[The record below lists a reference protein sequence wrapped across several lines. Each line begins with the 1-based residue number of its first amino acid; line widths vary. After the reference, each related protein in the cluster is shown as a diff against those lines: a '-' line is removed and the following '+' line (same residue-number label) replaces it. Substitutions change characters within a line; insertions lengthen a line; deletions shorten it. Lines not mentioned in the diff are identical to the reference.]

1 MRRLSITLVSF
12 ALFFGTHSAAADAL
26 SDAYTKEYTFLK
38 AQKEE
43 LITRLKKEKSQQNQE
58 IAVARNKVLSLQ
70 DKHVALSKELK
81 RKETRLE
88 KAQEELQDRTSNKDI
103 IESLIIQAKMSLEKY
118 GVGLDET
125 AAFPVDTMANAF
137 RSARNLAGTLSSI
150 RTEEGRFY
158 LLDGTTA
165 EGEIVAVGNVAAYG
179 ISAKGNG
186 ALAPAGNGEFKI
198 WNQPGSE
205 DDARALYSNQSPET
219 LDIFVYENLEK
230 DVEYQKEKT
239 YRDVLRDG
247 GVIGYVIVGL
257 GAFGLL
263 LLLVRVLFL
272 LRAGSTEKEIT
283 KVVYS
288 KVEGGKV
295 DEAYNAIKKFQGST
309 ARVIRATLRNIT
321 SDREHIED
329 IITESILN
337 ENRALDRFGSFT
349 LVIAAVAPLLGLL
362 GTVTGMIHTFD
373 IITLHGTGDPKLLSG
388 GISEALVTTMLGLS
402 VAIPLILLGNL
413 SNGWAESIKDSM
425 EQSALHIVNLFEK
438 YAAAK

>member
-12 ALFFGTHSAAADAL
+12 TLFIGAHSAAADEL
-26 SDAYTKEYTFLK
+26 SDAYMKEYTFLK
-38 AQKEE
+38 AEKEE
-43 LITRLKKEKSQQNQE
+43 LVTRLKKEQLQQNQE
-58 IAVARNKVLSLQ
+58 IERARNKVLSLQ
-70 DKHVALSKELK
+70 DKQVALSKELK
-81 RKETRLE
+81 GKETRLE
-88 KAQEELQDRTSNKDI
+88 KTQEELQDKTSNKGI
-103 IESLIIQAKMSLEKY
+103 IESILIQAKMSLEKY
-118 GVGLDET
+118 GVVLDET
-125 AAFPVDTMANAF
+125 AASPVDTMANAF
-137 RSARNLAGTLSSI
+137 SSARNLYGTLSSI
-150 RTEEGRFY
+150 RTEEGRFF
-158 LLDGTTA
+158 LPDGTTA
-165 EGEIVAVGNVAAYG
+165 EGEIVRVGNVAAYG
-179 ISAKGNG
+179 ISAKANG
-186 ALAPAGNGEFKI
+186 ALVPAGNGEFKI

-239 YRDVLRDG
+239 YQDVLRDG

-283 KVVYS
+283 QVVYS
-288 KVEGGKV
+288 KIEGGKV

-373 IITLHGTGDPKLLSG
+373 IITVYGTGDPRLLSG

-425 EQSALHIVNLFEK
+425 EQSALHVVNLFEK
-438 YAAAK
+438 SAAAK

>member
-1 MRRLSITLVSF
+1 MRGLSFLLVSF
-12 ALFFGTHSAAADAL
+12 TLIFGAHSVAADAL
-26 SDAYTKEYTFLK
+26 SDAYMKEYTFLK

-43 LITRLKKEKSQQNQE
+43 LAARLKDDQRQQNQE
-58 IAVARNKVLSLQ
+58 IARARNKVRSLQ
-70 DKHVALSKELK
+70 DKQVALSKQLK
-81 RKETRLE
+81 RTETRLE
-88 KAQEELQDRTSNKDI
+88 KAQEQLLDETSNKDI
-103 IESLIIQAKMSLEKY
+103 IESLIVQAKMSLEKY
-118 GVGLDET
+118 GVVLDET
-125 AAFPVDTMANAF
+125 AASPVDTMANAF
-137 RSARNLAGTLSSI
+137 SSARNLYSTLSSI
-150 RTEEGRFY
+150 RTKEGRFY
-158 LLDGTTA
+158 LPDGTTA
-165 EGEIVAVGNVAAYG
+165 EGEIVYVGNVAAYG
-179 ISAKGNG
+179 ISAKAKG

-198 WNQPGSE
+198 WNQPGSA
-205 DDARALYSNQSPET
+205 DDARALYSNESPET
-219 LDIFVYENLEK
+219 LDILVYENLEK
-230 DVEYQKEKT
+230 DVEYQEEKT
-239 YRDVLRDG
+239 FQDVLQDG

-263 LLLVRVLFL
+263 LLLLRVLFL
-272 LRAGSTEKEIT
+272 LRAGRSEKEIAQ
-283 KVVYS
+283 VVYS
-288 KVEGGKV
+288 KIEGGKV

-373 IITLHGTGDPKLLSG
+373 IITVYGTGDPKLLSG

-425 EQSALHIVNLFEK
+425 EQSALHVVNLFEK
-438 YAAAK
+438 SAAAK

>member
-1 MRRLSITLVSF
+1 MRRLSIALVSF
-12 ALFFGTHSAAADAL
+12 TLFCGTHYAAADEL
-26 SDAYTKEYTFLK
+26 SDAYMKEYTFLK

-43 LITRLKKEKSQQNQE
+43 LVTRLKKEQLQQDQE
-58 IAVARNKVLSLQ
+58 TARARNKVLSLQ
-70 DKHVALSKELK
+70 DKQVALSRELK
-81 RKETRLE
+81 GKETRLE
-88 KAQEELQDRTSNKDI
+88 KAQEELQDKTSNKDI
-103 IESLIIQAKMSLEKY
+103 IESILIQAKMSLEKY
-118 GVGLDET
+118 GVVLDET
-125 AAFPVDTMANAF
+125 AASPADTMAHAF
-137 RSARNLAGTLSSI
+137 SSARNLYGKLSSI
-150 RTEEGRFY
+150 RTEEGRFF
-158 LLDGTTA
+158 LPDGTTA
-165 EGEIVAVGNVAAYG
+165 EGEIVYVGNVAAYG
-179 ISAKGNG
+179 ISAKANG

-198 WNQPGSE
+198 WNRPGSE

-239 YRDVLRDG
+239 TQDVLRDG
-247 GVIGYVIVGL
+247 GAIGYVIVGL

-263 LLLVRVLFL
+263 LLLLRVLFL
-272 LRAGSTEKEIT
+272 LRAGRSEREIT
-283 KVVYS
+283 KVVYT
-288 KVEGGKV
+288 KIEGGKA
-295 DEAYNAIKKFQGST
+295 DEAYNAIKRFRGST

-373 IITLHGTGDPKLLSG
+373 IITVYGTGDPKLLSG
-388 GISEALVTTMLGLS
+388 GISEALVTTMLGLI

-425 EQSALHIVNLFEK
+425 EQSALHVVNLFEK
-438 YAAAK
+438 SAAAK

>member
-1 MRRLSITLVSF
+1 MRRLSITLVF
-12 ALFFGTHSAAADAL
+12 FTLFCGAHCAAADTL
-26 SDAYTKEYTFLK
+26 SDAYMKEYTFLK

-43 LITRLKKEKSQQNQE
+43 LFTRLKKEQLQRNQE
-58 IAVARNKVLSLQ
+58 ITLARNKVLSLQ

-81 RKETRLE
+81 RKETLLE
-88 KAQEELQDRTSNKDI
+88 KAEEELQDRTSNKDI
-103 IESLIIQAKMSLEKY
+103 IESVIIQAKMSLEKY
-118 GVGLDET
+118 GVVLDET
-125 AAFPVDTMANAF
+125 EASQVDIMANAF
-137 RSARNLAGTLSSI
+137 SSARNLYSTLSSI
-150 RTEEGRFY
+150 RTKEGRFY

-179 ISAKGNG
+179 ISANANG

-219 LDIFVYENLEK
+219 LDIFVYENVEK
-230 DVEYQKEKT
+230 DVEHQKEKT
-239 YRDVLRDG
+239 YQDVLRDG

-257 GAFGLL
+257 GACGLL
-263 LLLVRVLFL
+263 LLLFRVLFL
-272 LRAGSTEKEIT
+272 LRAGRTEKEIT
-283 KVVYS
+283 QVVYS
-288 KVEGGKV
+288 KIEGGKV

-373 IITLHGTGDPKLLSG
+373 IITVHGTGDPKLLSG

-425 EQSALHIVNLFEK
+425 EQSALHVVNLFEK
-438 YAAAK
+438 YAGAK